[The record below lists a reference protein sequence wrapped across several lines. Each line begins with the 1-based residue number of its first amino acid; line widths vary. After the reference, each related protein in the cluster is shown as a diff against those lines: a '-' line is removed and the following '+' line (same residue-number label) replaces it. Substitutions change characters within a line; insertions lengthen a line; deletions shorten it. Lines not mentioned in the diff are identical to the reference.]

1 MYDILDQIHYD
12 HISMSKVLHIMEQE
26 VFRIEA
32 DMDPDYNLLVDGMRY
47 MVNYSDAVHHPKE
60 DALFDR
66 LSEKK
71 PDLTESIADI
81 RQQHETLAEKSSQ
94 FYDIVKKAAV
104 AEEFVSKDEISGKG
118 HDYIGILRKHMNI
131 EEGDLLRKAKKF
143 LSKNDMVEVDQQY
156 SAFSDPLLSD
166 SLEREYNSLYH
177 SLVSR

>member
-12 HISMSKVLHIMEQE
+12 HISMSKVLHLMEQE

-32 DMDPDYNLLVDGMRY
+32 DIDPDYNLLVDGMRY

-60 DALFDR
+60 D
-66 LSEKK
+66 
-71 PDLTESIADI
+71 
-81 RQQHETLAEKSSQ
+81 
-94 FYDIVKKAAV
+94 V
-104 AEEFVSKDEISGKG
+104 AEEFVSKDEISEKG

-131 EEGDLLRKAKKF
+131 EEGDLLRKAKKY
-143 LSKNDMVEVDQQY
+143 LSKNDMVEVNQHY
-156 SAFSDPLLSD
+156 SEFSDPLLSD

>member
-26 VFRIEA
+26 VYRIEA
-32 DMDPDYNLLVDGMRY
+32 DLDPDFNVLVDGMRY

-66 LSEKK
+66 LLEKNPESK
-71 PDLTESIADI
+71 DLVEDI
-81 RQQHETLAEKSSQ
+81 RRQHETLETKSGQ

-104 AEEFVSKDEISGKG
+104 AEEFVSKDDISSKG

-143 LSKNDMVEVDQQY
+143 LSKNDMEEVDQEY
-156 SAFSDPLLSD
+156 SEFSDPLLSD